1 VGSCRR
7 RVISAW
13 YLVTAS
19 ATLLPLSALGQSVVA
34 PATERSG
41 PSGGDIVGYDQIH
54 HPVIGRAGMVVSQ
67 NETATRVGVEILR
80 RGGNAVDASVAVGF
94 AEAVTLPRAGNL
106 GGGGVMLVHMAARAD
121 RPAVTVAIDYYGIAP
136 HALTPALLL
145 DSQGKLDRGKNWS
158 FKGVAVPGT
167 VAGLWAAHDRFGRL
181 PWSAVVQPAI
191 DLARQGVALSD
202 DEAKATADQAS
213 AMVRDSGARAAFF
226 KPDGSAYRPGE
237 IFRQPDLAWTL
248 TQIRDRG
255 TDGFYR
261 GPVAEKLVAAMA
273 ANGGIIDAA
282 DLAAYQ
288 VRVLEPVWSSY
299 RGHRIAAMPPPASG
313 VSVIEALNILETFP
327 IDRMGWGSA
336 ANLHTLSET
345 LKIVAADRRMV
356 NEGQTSKSYGV
367 DRAKLIN
374 PDVSLDAKKLV
385 DGNPYLA
392 ESHNT
397 THFSV
402 ADAQG
407 NVVSNTYTLSA
418 SYGAHVVAPGTGF
431 LLNNSL
437 QNFAWGERSNSF
449 PATAPALS
457 KRVSSTITPL
467 IVYQGDMPWLVTGT
481 PGGDTII
488 ATMVQLLSNVIDH
501 RLNIAEAAGR
511 PRLNQGGGDAPL
523 ELERGFC
530 PDAVALLEAKGHRIK
545 PSLTM
550 GSTQSIMIEGARFL
564 GAADTRRPDALAL
577 GVDRA
582 MDAGATD
589 NSWQ

>member
-1 VGSCRR
+1 
-7 RVISAW
+7 
-13 YLVTAS
+13 
-19 ATLLPLSALGQSVVA
+19 
-34 PATERSG
+34 
-41 PSGGDIVGYDQIH
+41 
-54 HPVIGRAGMVVSQ
+54 MV
-67 NETATRVGVEILR
+67 
-80 RGGNAVDASVAVGF
+80 
-94 AEAVTLPRAGNL
+94 
-106 GGGGVMLVHMAARAD
+106 
-121 RPAVTVAIDYYGIAP
+121 
-136 HALTPALLL
+136 
-145 DSQGKLDRGKNWS
+145 
-158 FKGVAVPGT
+158 
-167 VAGLWAAHDRFGRL
+167 
-181 PWSAVVQPAI
+181 
-191 DLARQGVALSD
+191 
-202 DEAKATADQAS
+202 
-213 AMVRDSGARAAFF
+213 
-226 KPDGSAYRPGE
+226 
-237 IFRQPDLAWTL
+237 
-248 TQIRDRG
+248 
-255 TDGFYR
+255 
-261 GPVAEKLVAAMA
+261 

-282 DLAAYQ
+282 DLAAYR

-437 QNFAWGERSNSF
+437 QNFAWGER
-449 PATAPALS
+449 
-457 KRVSSTITPL
+457 PL